1 MRDKNLP
8 DKTSLFCLSI
18 ESTTTETDERNNKDD
33 FFYRLGTQTGM
44 ITQETQEITSCVAR
58 SMVGL
63 ILDDGFFQSAKF
75 SLTGFV
81 K

>member
-1 MRDKNLP
+1 M
-8 DKTSLFCLSI
+8 
-18 ESTTTETDERNNKDD
+18 ESMSTETDEKSNKDD

-44 ITQETQEITSCVAR
+44 IAQEIQEDASSVAY
-58 SMVGL
+58 SMVGV
-63 ILDDGFFQSAKF
+63 ILSDGFFQSVKY

>member
-1 MRDKNLP
+1 M
-8 DKTSLFCLSI
+8 
-18 ESTTTETDERNNKDD
+18 ESTTTETDEKSNKDD

-44 ITQETQEITSCVAR
+44 TVQEIQEDASSVVYST
-58 SMVGL
+58 VGL
-63 ILDDGFFQSAKF
+63 ILNDGFFWSVKY